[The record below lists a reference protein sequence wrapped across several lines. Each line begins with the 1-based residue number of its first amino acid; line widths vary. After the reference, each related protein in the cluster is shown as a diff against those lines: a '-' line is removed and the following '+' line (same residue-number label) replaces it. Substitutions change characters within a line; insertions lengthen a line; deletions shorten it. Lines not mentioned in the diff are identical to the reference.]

1 MMDIVVAHYLINK
14 TITKPVA
21 KPLSKPVAKPIV
33 KPIIKSI
40 HNTTCN
46 LCGQYIYCCLCNY
59 I

>member
-21 KPLSKPVAKPIV
+21 KPVSKPVSKPIV

-59 I
+59 T

>member
-14 TITKPVA
+14 TIA
-21 KPLSKPVAKPIV
+21 KPVAKPIAKPV
-33 KPIIKSI
+33 AKPIAKPIIKSI

-59 I
+59 A

>member
-14 TITKPVA
+14 TI
-21 KPLSKPVAKPIV
+21 AKPIANPIA
-33 KPIIKSI
+33 KPIAKPINKPIKSI

-59 I
+59 T

>member
-14 TITKPVA
+14 TIDKTI
-21 KPLSKPVAKPIV
+21 AKPIAKPIN

-40 HNTTCN
+40 HNTCN

-59 I
+59 A